1 MTKMKSRA
9 VLQIGIV
16 VFLSTLIGMGVYSLS
31 EAKFAKNKVNALE
44 HKNDSIV
51 SQNVMKVIDTTMLDS
66 IIIERIKDFRYFSF
80 DNYIVMQHTRN
91 VNENDSIISRPVV
104 FMSKKELEKYY
115 SQNGR
120 HKSQFYRNLMNGTI
134 EVIDTTKKI
143 K

>member
-1 MTKMKSRA
+1 MKSRA